1 MNVIDV
7 DNGMAVSDLYAQ
19 GALISFS
26 VLHWITPAVIK
37 THFKISSS
45 EQAVIALDRSVRCV
59 VKDFELQ
66 YCVSTERK

>member
-1 MNVIDV
+1 MGVGV
-7 DNGMAVSDLYAQ
+7 DTGMAANYLLAQ
-19 GALISFS
+19 GALISHS

-37 THFKISSS
+37 THLKISSS
-45 EQAVIALDRSVRCV
+45 EQAIIALDRSVRCV